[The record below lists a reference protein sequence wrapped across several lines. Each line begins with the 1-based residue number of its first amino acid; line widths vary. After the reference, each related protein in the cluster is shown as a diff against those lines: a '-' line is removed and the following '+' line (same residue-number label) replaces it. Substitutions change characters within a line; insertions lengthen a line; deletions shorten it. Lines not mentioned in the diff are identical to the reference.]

1 MIWGRGGFLF
11 PFLSD
16 MFTTYLFKD
25 ESLNAHAYLLN
36 TGEPETC
43 YTRKVQKMHL
53 RWKKV
58 ELFFKQDGEYPWVG
72 RNMQVVLKSLRCIFF
87 SFFFFF

>member
-1 MIWGRGGFLF
+1 MITNLIIWGRSDFLL

-16 MFTTYLFKD
+16 TLTTYLFKD
-25 ESLNAHAYLLN
+25 ESLNADVYLLN
-36 TGEPETC
+36 TGEPHTC

-58 ELFFKQDGEYPWVG
+58 ELFFKQDGEYLWVG
-72 RNMQVVLKSLRCIFF
+72 RNMQDVLKSLRCIF
-87 SFFFFF
+87 